1 MLNIFKPKAIFNP
14 VRLFD
19 AICGFRNLKT
29 AKRFGE
35 TACEIVDEVFNKKKF
50 QFRAD
55 FRPAVDRRFE
65 NSIRKAKHRRS
76 NSGTQGNISACR
88 PVSDCV
94 IAFSH
99 VSDGLPL

>member
-1 MLNIFKPKAIFNP
+1 MQFVDSEISRQPSGSG
-14 VRLFD
+14 RL
-19 AICGFRNLKT
+19 R
-29 AKRFGE
+29 
-35 TACEIVDEVFNKKKF
+35 EIVDEVFNKKKF